1 MSRLRVDELINQ
13 GNSGPTLA
21 VEGLQIPANKELAIE
36 GSITLNGNS
45 GLNGQVLART
55 TTGLGWANVPLTD
68 NDTTYTLSSIDG
80 TNNPVTEKVIRLAA
94 GGSGS
99 GHTDVTLIAGTNVS
113 LIRSGSRITINSS
126 FTDTNTITRVGAG
139 GSNYTSGDI
148 NFVGGGDLTISQSGR
163 TFTFT
168 VADDDTIYTGE
179 SGVTVTT
186 DNKIKIG
193 QPVAPTD
200 AVTFAQATITG
211 NLIVQGT
218 TVTSQTQTVTTTD
231 KFINLADVLLPS
243 DSLAN
248 GGGIVLKGDTDH
260 TILWSNPDDSW
271 SSSENFNLALTREFR
286 INNVAV
292 LDATSL
298 GVNVVD
304 SSLTSVGVLSTGR
317 WNAETIAI
325 AHGGTGETS
334 ANAALNA
341 LLPAQA
347 SNAGK
352 YLTTDGQDTTWETIP
367 PTYSGWSTADATGQ
381 IAVGSNDVVRL
392 LGTGATTVNL
402 NTSSKEYTINSENTL
417 YTFGLEN
424 NQAPNK
430 RNIRL
435 TDSNA
440 VYNEIV
446 LSAGTGLTLTR
457 SGSELEFSVAQEL
470 GASAS
475 PTFAGLTVS
484 GTIISGYYEGDA
496 SSLANLTGVA
506 NGIYGSGSQIPVITV
521 GPSGRI
527 EDISTVIAGTVPT
540 GIVAGGS
547 AGSIQYNVNGSF
559 AGTTKFR
566 YEPSQSTL
574 AVEGI
579 VDTTTLDATGA
590 NIANLQV
597 SEYLK
602 LPSKT
607 NSERD
612 ALNVQNGSIVY
623 NNSTDAIEMYQ
634 DGTWVKIGPTVL
646 NDYNVEFLANVSS
659 NTPTVGQVL
668 KWNGNQWAPG
678 TDLAGTAT
686 SGGNIRLNDLFAVTQ
701 TNGSG
706 SGRLDYDDSTGIFVY
721 TPPDLSSYL
730 TSYTETDPV
739 YSASPAANISSALI
753 TQWNTAYSWG
763 NHADAGY
770 LTSASLN
777 ETDTLGTVVARGNT
791 ISGDIISTGKIYYSN
806 VWSTL
811 TSLQTVNA
819 GTYHGM
825 FAHAHDTGH
834 GYLAH
839 GGLWKQLLDTSSNIR
854 ELTDVSTNTP
864 SDGQVLMWSDS
875 NNLWEPQTIVQGG
888 GGTGANVSISD
899 TAPTSPNTGD
909 LWWKSN
915 EGSLKIYYQDTDSSQ
930 WIDASPG
937 GGGGGGSSSDD
948 LNAVASRT
956 ATTNIDSL
964 PYRVLGD
971 QLQVNHLQIGS
982 AALTSS
988 NDYRLTFGSSGKIRW
1003 LNNEL
1008 RIESTITGGNI
1019 VFRQPGRWRV
1029 NTYQGDAL
1037 IDALGG
1043 VKLYH
1048 QVSSSSTSQKLR
1060 TSNVGVEVLGTL
1072 DTNGALKLSTNNAT
1086 VQGTTGTAGEIK
1098 QIGGA
1103 PFYYDGSTWREFALY
1118 DGIPVTTQQD
1128 TDWDNVLLRLDFEQT
1143 STNVAL
1149 VENRKDLTGGVDEQV
1164 DSVVNTNVDLTSSP
1178 VKFGSKALRFNGS
1191 GGTMPFAWTNR
1202 VSGTNDPLMDFEGA
1216 FTIELWIYVSS
1227 LPNSTS
1233 ETWPIVSSTLISSTP
1248 DDDWALTLNY
1258 NQGSTYTF
1266 NWYSVNRGDD
1276 YNNAGGTGAI
1286 IGSVNNT
1293 TLLNQW
1299 NHIALVRRASDSSM
1313 HFYINGAETGH
1324 TDGSITTVTDST
1336 VNWGGTSSYISFGYH
1351 YKMRNAVNHY
1361 FTGVMDDVRLSKSER
1376 YTSNFTPP
1384 TAAQPISGTTT
1395 TYTPPPSEK
1404 GGVITLGTTPSW
1416 RGTSGVTVSRTNSGQ
1431 YRLTFTTSFADAD
1444 DYFVVTQPMDQ
1455 GFAAYV
1461 GVARSATHVDFTI
1474 NRQSNDAAV
1483 DTGSLSVQVLKHS

>member
-21 VEGLQIPANKELAIE
+21 VEGLQIPANKELAIQ

-341 LLPAQA
+341 FLPAQA

-367 PTYSGWSTADATGQ
+367 PTYSGWSTADATVQ
-381 IAVGSNDVVRL
+381 VAVGSNDVVRL

-402 NTSSKEYTINSENTL
+402 NTTSKEYTINSENTI
-417 YTFGLEN
+417 YTFGVEN

-646 NDYNVEFLANVSS
+646 NDYNVEFLANVS
-659 NTPTVGQVL
+659 NDTPTVGQVL

-811 TSLQTVNA
+811 TSLQSVNA

-864 SDGQVLMWSDS
+864 TDGQVLMWSGS

-899 TAPTSPNTGD
+899 TAPTSPNAGD
-909 LWWKSN
+909 RWWKSN

-964 PYRVLGD
+964 AYRVLGD

-1048 QVSSSSTSQKLR
+1048 QVSSSSTSEKLR
-1060 TSNVGVEVLGTL
+1060 TSNAGVEVLGTL

-1098 QIGGA
+1098 QIGGV
-1103 PFYYDGSTWREFALY
+1103 PYWYDGTDWKEFVLAS
-1118 DGIPVTTQQD
+1118 GSGTITTPAD
-1128 TDWDNVLLRLDFEQT
+1128 TAWDNVIIRSTFDTDF
-1143 STNVAL
+1143 NDVKFNA
-1149 VENRKDLTGGVDEQV
+1149 TGYVNLFAGVV
-1164 DSVVNTNVDLTSSP
+1164 DSTLIQSP
-1178 VKFGSKALRFNGS
+1178 VKFGNKCLKSVGDGVVYQHRSEYDFTGEWTIEFWVWYDSDTINTAVNGGEQQLISKANDPQTLGS
-1191 GGTMPFAWTNR
+1191 WSVYVRKDQYGNMRYYFRAYNVATAQQEEN
-1202 VSGTNDPLMDFEGA
+1202 VLESQSGTVWVAN
-1216 FTIELWIYVSS
+1216 Y
-1227 LPNSTS
+1227 
-1233 ETWPIVSSTLISSTP
+1233 
-1248 DDDWALTLNY
+1248 LN
-1258 NQGSTYTF
+1258 
-1266 NWYSVNRGDD
+1266 R
-1276 YNNAGGTGAI
+1276 
-1286 IGSVNNT
+1286 
-1293 TLLNQW
+1293 W
-1299 NHIALVRRASDSSM
+1299 NHIAITRDS
-1313 HFYINGAETGH
+1313 NGALHWFRNGMESSQTYSSTSYANDIHNNNFDFMIGGGRSTATNAFDGFIDDLRVT
-1324 TDGSITTVTDST
+1324 TDQ
-1336 VNWGGTSSYISFGYH
+1336 
-1351 YKMRNAVNHY
+1351 
-1361 FTGVMDDVRLSKSER
+1361 R
-1376 YTSNFTPP
+1376 YTSAGIGNVPSFTPP
-1384 TAAQPISGTTT
+1384 AAALPTSGTTT
-1395 TYTPPPSEK
+1395 TYTPPPTDK
-1404 GGVITLGTTPSW
+1404 GGVITLGATPTW
-1416 RGTSGVTVSRTNSGQ
+1416 RGTAGVTVTQQSAGN
-1431 YRLTFTTSFADAD
+1431 YRLTFASSYANAD
-1444 DYFVVTQPMDQ
+1444 DYFVATQPMDQ
-1455 GFAAYV
+1455 GFAVYV
-1461 GVARSATHVDFTI
+1461 GAGRSTTHVDFTI